1 MGFNLIVWI
10 LERSTCTSGS
20 ECAFNVRD
28 LPEDFLCVDL
38 SQYKLKDK
46 DLKYL
51 KKLVD
56 KRPSIHNYK
65 HSGNKDFKISEI

>member
-1 MGFNLIVWI
+1 MGFNLIKWI

-20 ECAFNVRD
+20 ECVFNAKD
-28 LPEDFLCVDL
+28 LPADFLCVDL
-38 SQYKLKDK
+38 SQYKLKNK

-65 HSGNKDFKISEI
+65 HSKSTDYKIHEI